1 MVNFC
6 AGFATL
12 LSVAAVVLL
21 IFGEIGQ
28 IETSIVT
35 RHLRIVTIGTS
46 GVGAAIAE
54 HLDTGMANVT
64 GLYNTATTY
73 KVKTG
78 NGTHDGLRKNYEFGI
93 WNYCATNGDIGTERS
108 YCTPRAFGAPIQPAA
123 VFLQDVPTKFAEP
136 LQAILPDSV
145 FTADDYLGKFTTAAS
160 YLVFVGAIA
169 AALCMLIGFVAHKGA
184 YVLGAILALISA
196 LTLAIGLVIY
206 TVIFSR
212 IISAISDV
220 QVAENVDLG
229 VDVAYGNA
237 LWLMWGAAAAII
249 FAVLPFSIACCTGRT
264 DSRIPRK

>member
-35 RHLRIVTIGTS
+35 RHLRIVTISTEGL
-46 GVGAAIAE
+46 GAAIAE
-54 HLDTGMANVT
+54 QLDTGMANVT
-64 GLYNTATTY
+64 GLYNTGTTY
-73 KVKTG
+73 KTRG
-78 NGTHDGLRKNYEFGI
+78 NNGTHDGLRKNYEFGI
-93 WNYCATNGDIGTERS
+93 WNYCATNGDIGSERS
-108 YCTPRAFGAPIQPAA
+108 YCTTRSFGSAIQPAA
-123 VFLQDVPTKFAEP
+123 VLLGDAPTEFVEP
-136 LQAILPDSV
+136 LQTILPDSV
-145 FTADDYLGKFTTAAS
+145 FTADDYLGRFTTAAS
-160 YLVFVGAIA
+160 YLLFVGAIA
-169 AALCMLIGFVAHKGA
+169 TALCMLIGFVAHKGA

-196 LTLAIGLVIY
+196 LALAIGLVIY

-220 QVAENVDLG
+220 QVANNVDLG
-229 VDVAYGNA
+229 IDVAYGNA

-249 FAVLPFSIACCTGRT
+249 FAVLPFSIACCTGRS
-264 DSRIPRK
+264 DSRVPRK